1 MPPEGHPSRFS
12 YPLPT
17 KHVREI
23 SSSTFHSNAL
33 FQIEM
38 ERVKC
43 VWFPFLASFPRCFGN
58 VPSEILTTRESIR
71 NLALTRQLLKIF
83 LLHVGHAC
91 LSGYPLLF
99 KYIFQFVMKFHSLIM
114 LESVVTFQIFH
125 FVIYKMTYITV
136 YCSKSNSS

>member
-1 MPPEGHPSRFS
+1 M
-12 YPLPT
+12 
-17 KHVREI
+17 
-23 SSSTFHSNAL
+23 
-33 FQIEM
+33 
-38 ERVKC
+38 
-43 VWFPFLASFPRCFGN
+43 
-58 VPSEILTTRESIR
+58 PSEISATRESIR
-71 NLALTRQLLKIF
+71 NLALAQQLFTIF

-99 KYIFQFVMKFHSLIM
+99 KYTFRFLMKFHSLIM